1 MPKLKT
7 HKSTAKRF
15 RFSGSGKLLRRIQG
29 QGHLKRKKS
38 PSLKSDYGDTVT
50 VKATAFIKRVK
61 KLAPYPQHK

>member
-7 HKSTAKRF
+7 HTSTAKRF
-15 RFSGSGKLLRRIQG
+15 RFSGSGKLWRRIRG
-29 QGHLKRKKS
+29 KGHLKRKKS

-61 KLAPYPQHK
+61 KLAPYLQHK